1 MATHLIDCPACAC
14 LIDPAEPAC
23 PFCGATQRRMMMPAA
38 LTLGLALGLASVS
51 CNDKP
56 DTTTMST
63 MSTTATTEA
72 TAATDTEATAATVD
86 DDSTTMGPVA
96 AYAAPPETDSD
107 SVSASSPTETPSTG
121 DTTGDATTNG
131 DDSTGINSVSAYAG
145 APGGADPLDPPDD
158 LVGR

>member
-1 MATHLIDCPACAC
+1 
-14 LIDPAEPAC
+14 
-23 PFCGATQRRMMMPAA
+23 
-38 LTLGLALGLASVS
+38 
-51 CNDKP
+51 
-56 DTTTMST
+56 
-63 MSTTATTEA
+63 
-72 TAATDTEATAATVD
+72 
-86 DDSTTMGPVA
+86 MGPVA